1 MEFNDLTDDERTDL
15 QDQIRGLAWAFAR
28 RAAGFG
34 GASPYD
40 RALLRLADSQRVAET
55 ADLTPGDRR
64 NMYLARLRVLGIMQS
79 ELDRAA
85 DLEAYCAGA
94 EGANFRELGDA
105 WGISRLWGRLADD
118 PVPDLPSDPYGAVM
132 AWRTWRSYSRLALV
146 GAQQRYDDVIGDF
159 PV

>member
-1 MEFNDLTDDERTDL
+1 MEFNDLTGDERTDL

-28 RAAGFG
+28 RAAGFA

-40 RALLRLADSQRVAET
+40 RALLRLADRQRVAET

-64 NMYLARLRVLGIMQS
+64 TMYLARLRVLGIMQS
-79 ELDRAA
+79 ELDSAA

-105 WGISRLWGRLADD
+105 WGISRAGRPQA
-118 PVPDLPSDPYGAVM
+118 VVLPPRRTRRRGPGSPHLRRRQRLRGYLGRHAGWSGA
-132 AWRTWRSYSRLALV
+132 AP
-146 GAQQRYDDVIGDF
+146 G
-159 PV
+159 